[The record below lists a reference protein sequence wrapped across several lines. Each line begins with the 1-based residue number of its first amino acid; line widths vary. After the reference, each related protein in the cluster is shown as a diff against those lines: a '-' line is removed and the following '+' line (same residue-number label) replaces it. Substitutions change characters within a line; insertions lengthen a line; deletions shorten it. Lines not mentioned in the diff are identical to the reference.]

1 MAPVVRLA
9 GVSAAFVVV
18 PVFGALL
25 VWLTFA
31 LGRRLYGSLPGVV
44 AAVLVATS
52 PVVVYQVVQPMSDV
66 PVSAL
71 WLATWLLAARATPAA
86 VFGAG
91 AVASVAVLTRPNLV
105 AVVAVTAFVLAVIEP
120 PAGSRSG
127 PMVPGARGRVR
138 LAALFLAGA
147 VPGVALAAFLQ
158 ATWYGSP
165 FQSGYGATRDL
176 FLVSNIW
183 PNAWRYGGWLLAT
196 QGVLV
201 MLAPLGWRAAWRG
214 ADDVDL
220 PDGAARRA
228 WARLVLTLC
237 MSGSLVVVA
246 SYLPYAVFAQWHY
259 LRFLMPA
266 LPFVLAGVAIA
277 LVLAVKQLPLA
288 VRPMATVVLVAL
300 AAGWS
305 IRVART
311 EKAFDMA
318 AIEDRYRVTG
328 AAVRDDTPSSAV
340 VLSLQQSGS
349 LRVYAERDTVRWD
362 LLDPAWLDRAVAWLE
377 RRGHPVLIVSEQ
389 PEDEAFRRRFAGA
402 ASIGALDWPP
412 RIEVRGS
419 KRVLV
424 HVVAD
429 RARYAAGEPVATRRV
444 FAR

>member
-1 MAPVVRLA
+1 
-9 GVSAAFVVV
+9 
-18 PVFGALL
+18 
-25 VWLTFA
+25 
-31 LGRRLYGSLPGVV
+31 
-44 AAVLVATS
+44 
-52 PVVVYQVVQPMSDV
+52 
-66 PVSAL
+66 
-71 WLATWLLAARATPAA
+71 
-86 VFGAG
+86 
-91 AVASVAVLTRPNLV
+91 
-105 AVVAVTAFVLAVIEP
+105 
-120 PAGSRSG
+120 
-127 PMVPGARGRVR
+127 
-138 LAALFLAGA
+138 
-147 VPGVALAAFLQ
+147 VALAAFLQ

-183 PNAWRYGGWLLAT
+183 PNVWRYGGWLLAT

-201 MLAPLGWRAAWRG
+201 MLAPLGWRAAWRR

-246 SYLPYAVFAQWHY
+246 SYLPYAVFGQWHY

-277 LVLAVKQLPLA
+277 LVLAVMQLPLA
-288 VRPMATVVLVAL
+288 VRTMATVVLVAL
-300 AAGWS
+300 VAGWS

-328 AAVRDDTPSSAV
+328 AAVRDDTPPSAV

-377 RRGHPVLIVSEQ
+377 QRGHPVLIVSEQ

-419 KRVLV
+419 TRVLV

-429 RARYAAGEPVATRRV
+429 RARYAAGETVTTRRV